1 MRIERRAA
9 PTKDGRVVEFQEPFV
24 ADLSHAVSAFGV
36 DLWLDGSCLRGHV
49 RDVFKTT
56 VEAVLDTEMN
66 EHYPD
71 LLPNGPNPAAGP
83 SPVAATSVAA
93 RCPIL
98 ALPPSRATGAGAS
111 KALGAP
117 EAVVKAGSARNPLEV
132 ALD

>member
-1 MRIERRAA
+1 MGKVCNAISQAVQRWGATNVSVPLKVKGIERMRIERRAA

-36 DLWLDGSCLRGHV
+36 DLWLDGSCLRGRV

-66 EHYPD
+66 EHYAD

-93 RCPIL
+93 RCP
-98 ALPPSRATGAGAS
+98 
-111 KALGAP
+111 
-117 EAVVKAGSARNPLEV
+117 
-132 ALD
+132 